1 MTGKYQKIIL
11 FANGELPGPEGIAR
25 RINEEDFLIAV
36 DGGLNHLTALG
47 LKPNLIIGDMDSVDG
62 ELLEKFRKQDVAIEK
77 HPPDKDQNDL
87 ELAIQAAVKMH
98 PKTIW
103 IIAALGNRIDQT
115 LANIFLLTREDLIDI
130 DTHIIDGVRDL
141 FLIRKEASISG
152 EKGQRVSLIP
162 IQGPVKGIRTEG
174 LAYPL
179 NNETLYPDRTRGI
192 SNRMTDLQARIAI
205 ENGLLLCIHKLTKP

>member
-11 FANGELPGPEGIAR
+11 FANGELPEPEGIAR

-36 DGGLNHLTALG
+36 DGGLNHLATLG

-62 ELLEKFRKQDVAIEK
+62 KLLDKFRKQEVAIEK

-103 IIAALGNRIDQT
+103 IVAALGNRIDQT

-152 EKGQRVSLIP
+152 VKGQRVSLIP
-162 IQGPVKGIRTEG
+162 IHGPVNGIRTEG
-174 LAYPL
+174 LAYSL

-192 SNRMTDLQARIAI
+192 SNRMTDVQARIAI

>member
-11 FANGELPGPEGIAR
+11 FANGELPEPEGIAR

-87 ELAIQAAVKMH
+87 ELAIQAAVNMH

-103 IIAALGNRIDQT
+103 IIAALGKRIDQT

-130 DTHIIDGVRDL
+130 NTHIIDGVRDL

-174 LAYPL
+174 LEFPL
-179 NNETLYPDRTRGI
+179 YNETLYPDRTRGI
-192 SNRMTDLQARIAI
+192 SNRMTDVQARIAI
-205 ENGLLLCIHKLTKP
+205 EDGVLLCIHKLTNP

>member
-25 RINEEDFLIAV
+25 RINEKDFLIAV

-87 ELAIQAAVKMH
+87 ELAIQAAVNMH

-103 IIAALGNRIDQT
+103 IVAALGKRIDQT

-152 EKGQRVSLIP
+152 VKGQRVSLIP
-162 IQGPVKGIRTEG
+162 IHGPVNGIRTEG

-192 SNRMTDLQARIAI
+192 SNRMTYLQARIAI

>member
-1 MTGKYQKIIL
+1 MTGKHQKIFL
-11 FANGELPGPEGIAR
+11 FANGKLPGPEGIAR
-25 RINEEDFLIAV
+25 RINEKDFLIAV

-174 LAYPL
+174 LEFPL
-179 NNETLYPDRTRGI
+179 YNETLYPDRTRGI
-192 SNRMTDLQARIAI
+192 SNRMTDVQARIAI
-205 ENGLLLCIHKLTKP
+205 EDGVLLCIHKLTNP